1 MILICTAALFCTAC
15 SGCSFIGDFIQS
27 LRSGYSVYFR
37 NSDITM
43 QRGDVIKIDY
53 DDIMFVDLDEGV
65 EFILGNGLDGKK
77 NLQEHGYFITDKCRG
92 CRMCYSKCPQKCI
105 DMSSIPFVIKQ
116 ENCLHCGNC
125 MSVCPFGAVE
135 KR

>member
-65 EFILGNGLDGKK
+65 DVSEIGFSVYTEDVGVVRASGKTIEALRAGDATVILTTADNVYAYLDITV
-77 NLQEHGYFITDKCRG
+77 QEEIDSLTFPREDG
-92 CRMCYSKCPQKCI
+92 CRK
-105 DMSSIPFVIKQ
+105 IPIV
-116 ENCLHCGNC
+116 
-125 MSVCPFGAVE
+125 
-135 KR
+135 R